1 MTDTKSQ
8 KHEHKTY
15 QNEVQNDKVLEN
27 GLIHR
32 IILPLPFPQVQQIN
46 TYIVG
51 RKNFIL
57 VDTGIRTD
65 ESYNIL
71 LAYLTKKNIRHLDGI
86 YITHGHVDH
95 FGAAQ
100 KLIKDGIAD
109 NRVFIHENEKSNI
122 NNEYDEALYGN
133 YLKRYGIPAE
143 ILEMMRYTSAFF
155 DMMADRLDLDHASF
169 LSHNMKIDYDGGTFE
184 VIRTPGHTSG
194 SVCLY
199 DREKGFMLS
208 GDTLL
213 SRLSPN
219 PLLDL
224 NIDGGRRKSLVE
236 YISSID
242 VLYNMDFK
250 TVYPG
255 HYEIIHDH
263 KALIKNLLTFHYKRM
278 MRIHNIIKQKPM
290 TPYEITGNLFKK
302 LQQMDVFLA
311 ASEVI
316 GHLDLL
322 EQHDMV
328 QSFERDGLLYYTA
341 V

>member
-1 MTDTKSQ
+1 MSDTE
-8 KHEHKTY
+8 EHKHTHAHKHH
-15 QNEVQNDKVLEN
+15 DALLEN
-27 GLIHR
+27 KLLEDGLIHR
-32 IILPLPFPQVQQIN
+32 IVLPLPFPQVRQIN
-46 TYIVG
+46 AYIVG
-51 RKNFIL
+51 RKNYVLI
-57 VDTGIRTD
+57 DTGIRTD
-65 ESYNIL
+65 DSYNL
-71 LAYLTKKNIRHLDGI
+71 LTAYLAANNIRHIDAI

-100 KLIKDGIAD
+100 KLVRDGIAD
-109 NRVFIHENEKSNI
+109 NKIFIHQKEIANI
-122 NNEYDEALYGN
+122 NNEYDEVLYGN
-133 YLKRYGIPAE
+133 YLKSYGIPQD
-143 ILEMMRYTSAFF
+143 ILEMMRYASAFF
-155 DMMADRLDLDHASF
+155 DTMADRLGEASF
-169 LSHNMKIDYDGGTFE
+169 IDRGMQIGYDGGTFE
-184 VIRTPGHTSG
+184 IILTPGHTSG
-194 SVCLY
+194 SVCFY

-236 YISSID
+236 YIASLS
-242 VLYNMDFK
+242 VLYTMDIK

-255 HYEIIHDH
+255 HYEIIADH

-278 MRIHNIIKQKPM
+278 MRIHNILQQKPM
-290 TPYEITGNLFKK
+290 TPYEITTNLFKK

-328 QSFERDGLLYYTA
+328 QTFDQDGLLYYRA